1 MKKSSLLL
9 QRPVRTFDED
19 PEPLVPTSRVE
30 PEILLLQQK
39 PVIADELRSAVS
51 VEPKPRR
58 VPPPSTSPGTNGGA
72 NPSEKFGPLTVDLAK
87 AKKREAKGLL
97 TTTVPS
103 LLHGRL
109 MQQEEGPSG
118 FINRAVQKH
127 LRSNLN
133 RVVEA
138 GYRLAAL
145 RVAQAEDSRTIS
157 ARAPMTYVVDVDDA
171 VKYVTQ
177 NLEKVSAAF
186 IVGGCVMLQA
196 EEQGLVSELIKDQST
211 R

>member
-1 MKKSSLLL
+1 
-9 QRPVRTFDED
+9 
-19 PEPLVPTSRVE
+19 
-30 PEILLLQQK
+30 
-39 PVIADELRSAVS
+39 
-51 VEPKPRR
+51 
-58 VPPPSTSPGTNGGA
+58 
-72 NPSEKFGPLTVDLAK
+72 
-87 AKKREAKGLL
+87 
-97 TTTVPS
+97 
-103 LLHGRL
+103 